1 MQSKIG
7 KYLTIKI
14 LRVLFLL
21 TSLALTS
28 CSQYKSSWSCPNPEG
43 IGCSSITYADRLAR
57 KHIILAETNACAE
70 QLSCSTK
77 SKQTRN
83 NTKPKVLLK
92 ERYTDFE
99 YHEASELD
107 IN

>member
-1 MQSKIG
+1 MIS
-7 KYLTIKI
+7 
-14 LRVLFLL
+14 VLA
-21 TSLALTS
+21 SVS
-28 CSQYKSSWSCPNPEG
+28 GCSQYKSSWSCPNPEG

-57 KHIILAETNACAE
+57 KHIILAEMNACAE
-70 QLSCSTK
+70 HLSCSTK

-83 NTKPKVLLK
+83 NKKPKVLLK